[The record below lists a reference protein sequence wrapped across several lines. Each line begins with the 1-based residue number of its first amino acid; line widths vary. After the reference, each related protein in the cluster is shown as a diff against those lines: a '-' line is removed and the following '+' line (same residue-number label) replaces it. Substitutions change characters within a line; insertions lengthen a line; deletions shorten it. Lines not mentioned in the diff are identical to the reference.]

1 MFRAARQFR
10 TTLGER
16 TAGLR
21 RRTDPEVRL
30 ERAILEAKDENR
42 QLQEQAAELHDER
55 QEVETR
61 LKAITGE
68 QRDLAAKTEDAR
80 RRAAEAEAAG
90 NPVKVSEH
98 TAAAASFE
106 GRLAA
111 VERELAELTATVD
124 KVAQA
129 SDEATATAVQR
140 AWVLQEQLA
149 EGHRLLEESLESEDG
164 PAPRS

>member
-1 MFRAARQFR
+1 MIRAARRFR
-10 TTLGER
+10 TSLGER

-30 ERAILEAKDENR
+30 ERAILGAQDEHR

-61 LKAITGE
+61 LTAVTDE
-68 QRDLAAKTEDAR
+68 QQDLAAKTAEAW

-90 NPVKVSEH
+90 NPTKVSEH
-98 TAAAASFE
+98 TAAAVSFA

-111 VERELAELTATVD
+111 VERELAELAATVD
-124 KVAQA
+124 KIAQA

-149 EGHRLLEESLESEDG
+149 EGHRLLEEPLEREDG
-164 PAPRS
+164 PAPEA